1 MELLERDR
9 GAAVALEAL
18 ALADLV
24 EEAGPGVAEVAPS
37 VASYETTW
45 TEAAGYDKDGKRHF
59 KGEKYRVPHV
69 DRREMSLVEKAWMSD
84 APVGEWHGVT
94 THPNGRVARLDL
106 RNMSLRGELPPSLAM
121 LEQLEQLD
129 LSGNDDLTLTFTRTL
144 TLTLT

>member
-45 TEAAGYDKDGKRHF
+45 TEAAGYDKEGKRHF

-94 THPNGRVARLDL
+94 THHDGRVARLDL
-106 RNMSLRGELPPSLAM
+106 RNMELRGDLPATLAKI
-121 LEQLEQLD
+121 
-129 LSGNDDLTLTFTRTL
+129 TRL
-144 TLTLT
+144 QVLGLGFRVRVRVRVRVR